1 MSANKPVYPGAGV
14 KVVRSFT
21 NQEGKGASFMPEWWN
36 SPIRSPYYFLIL
48 GGILFF
54 AAVVS
59 TCTRKTWTRFQG
71 CIDRAKEPSDFW
83 WVVAIYYLG
92 SVLFI
97 GIFLY
102 AS

>member
-1 MSANKPVYPGAGV
+1 
-14 KVVRSFT
+14 
-21 NQEGKGASFMPEWWN
+21 MPDMHIVLR
-36 SPIRSPYYFLIL
+36 PPYIFLIL
-48 GGILFF
+48 GVISFS

-59 TCTRKTWTRFQG
+59 TCAGKTWARFRG
-71 CIDRAKEPSDFW
+71 CIDRAKEPNDFW

-102 AS
+102 KVFGLSN